1 MKKKIVGIFVC
12 MLLIGTVLPVSG
24 TLTQTEIAKSEIREK
39 KLLVSN
45 NENIGIRGGYKSLM
59 DVPSPD
65 GNSYVCIMFCN
76 NHEQTLEWI
85 SLIDELGFENAWL
98 KKFIELTTF
107 FIIPGT
113 ILFFGLLDFREWYSE
128 LFIKLSYRDEFLDFL
143 NNYDEINGSGM
154 ITYLWLVGLRNRLID
169 FKSQPDNSWMEDS
182 WILDD
187 GAFIPNPEIWYEGFF
202 WYFDFPP
209 I

>member
-1 MKKKIVGIFVC
+1 MKKKIIGILVC

-24 TLTQTEIAKSEIREK
+24 TLTQTEIAKSEIKEK
-39 KLLVSN
+39 KFLVSN

-59 DVPSPD
+59 NIPSPD
-65 GNSYVCIMFCN
+65 EKSYVCIMFCN

-85 SLIDELGFENAWL
+85 SLIDELGFENACL

-113 ILFFGLLDFREWYSE
+113 IFFFGLNDFREWYSE
-128 LFIKLSYRDEFLDFL
+128 LFIKLIYRGEFLDFL

-154 ITYLWLVGLRNRLID
+154 ITYLWLSGLTNRLID
-169 FKSQPDNSWMEDS
+169 FKSQPDNSWIEDS

-187 GAFIPNPEIWYEGFF
+187 GAFIPNPEIWDESFF

-209 I
+209 K